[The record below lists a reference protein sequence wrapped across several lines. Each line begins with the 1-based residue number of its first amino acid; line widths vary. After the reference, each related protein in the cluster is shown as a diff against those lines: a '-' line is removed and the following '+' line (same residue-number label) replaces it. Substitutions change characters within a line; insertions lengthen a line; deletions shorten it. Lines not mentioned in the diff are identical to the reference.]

1 MGHNLKTQSLV
12 FKGYRKG
19 KEAKKPLDNKIYTYD
34 EVKDLDN
41 YGANCAD
48 GIIDVSFDNVEMS
61 EKIIDALA
69 EQDIYTYCIN
79 SPHGIH
85 TYWKWDKEIKDGKDI
100 ILAMGI
106 KADIHSH
113 GTYIP
118 LKCDGVL
125 RDETFDDNDFESI
138 PELPVLLW
146 PTKAKDDLWQL
157 GDGDGRND
165 ALSRHVFALGKT
177 HMSEDDIKSTFNV
190 INKTVLKD
198 ALPESEIGTILRP
211 DTFEKLTTV
220 SFFDDNGKFLPNMF
234 GNYIMEKY
242 NAIYTNGQL
251 CVYDKERGF
260 YDSNL
265 RVIKH
270 FMIDCF
276 KNISMTRRNEVYDYL
291 KIMSKD
297 KEQSSR
303 RYVLFKNGVY
313 DLVEQKLRP
322 HSPDYVISNLIPWD
336 YNPNAYDEL
345 TDKTLNKL
353 ACNDK
358 EIRALLEEC
367 IGYTFY
373 RDSKLGKCFI
383 FTGEKN
389 NGKSTF
395 LFMLNT
401 LLGDDNY
408 CSVDIT
414 NMARELDIASL
425 SNKLA
430 NIKDDV
436 SDGYMEGLNVSLF
449 KQVCTGNRCRGKFL
463 YNDPFDF
470 YPYATLIFSA
480 NSIPRIKDPT
490 GAVTKRMIIVPFN
503 AVFTKADPD
512 FDPFINEK
520 LSRQEAME
528 YLVNIGIKALIN
540 VIKRNG
546 FTKSAQADREIDEYK
561 ISNDSVLSFIR
572 EVGND
577 GILNQ
582 SSKDVYSKY
591 EVFCAEEGSKPVR
604 KSEMHKRIKS
614 ELGYTLSK
622 PARISGK
629 TVRVY
634 VLDAGDVDTDD
645 EEVCDNEDMA

>member
-1 MGHNLKTQSLV
+1 MAHNLKTQSLI

-19 KEAKKPLDNKIYTYD
+19 AEAKKPLDNKLYSYD
-34 EVKDLDN
+34 DVKDLDN
-41 YGANCAD
+41 YGGQCND
-48 GIIDVSFDNVEMS
+48 DIIDVSFDDVQMS
-61 EKIIDALA
+61 EKIIDILA
-69 EQDIYTYCIN
+69 DAGIYTYCLN

-85 TYWKWDKEIKDGKDI
+85 TYWKYNKKIKDGTDV
-100 ILAMGI
+100 ILALGV
-106 KADIHSH
+106 KADIHSK

-118 LKCDGVL
+118 LKCDGQL
-125 RDETFDDNDFESI
+125 REETFDDSNFDQI
-138 PELPVLLW
+138 PELPIILY
-146 PTKAKDDLWQL
+146 PTSSKDDLWQMA
-157 GDGDGRND
+157 DGDGRND
-165 ALSRHVFALGKT
+165 ALSKHVFSLGKLKLE
-177 HMSEDDIKSTFNV
+177 EDQIKDICNI
-190 INKTVLKD
+190 INTNILKD
-198 ALPESEIGTILRP
+198 SMTDTELNTILRP
-211 DTFEKLTTV
+211 ETFDKLDTI

-234 GNYIMEKY
+234 GNYLMEKY

-251 CVYDKERGF
+251 CVYDSNRGF

-297 KEQSSR
+297 AEQSSR

-313 DLVEQKLRP
+313 DLATQQLLP
-322 HSPDYVISNLIPWD
+322 HSPDYVISNQIPWN

-345 TDKTLNKL
+345 TDRTLNKL
-353 ACNDK
+353 SCGDK
-358 EIRALLEEC
+358 EIRTLLEEC

-383 FTGEKN
+383 FIGEKN

-408 CSVDIT
+408 CSVDLT
-414 NMARELDIASL
+414 NLARELDIASL

-503 AVFTKADPD
+503 AVFTKKDPN

-520 LSRQEAME
+520 LSRPEAME
-528 YLVNIGIKALIN
+528 YLVKIGIDALLG

-546 FTKSAQADREIDEYK
+546 FTLCKAAKAEIDDYR

-572 EVGND
+572 EVGAD
-577 GILNQ
+577 GILNE
-582 SSKDVYSKY
+582 SSVDVYSRY
-591 EVFCAEEGSKPVR
+591 EVFCSTEGTKPVR

-614 ELGYTLSK
+614 ELGYKLGE
-622 PARISGK
+622 PVRINGK

-634 VLDAGDVDTDD
+634 VMDGNLPEL
-645 EEVCDNEDMA
+645 EE

>member
-1 MGHNLKTQSLV
+1 MHNLKTQALV

-19 KEAKKPLDNKIYTYD
+19 KEAKVPADRKTYKYD
-34 EVKDLDN
+34 EVKECEN
-41 YGANCAD
+41 YGANCKD
-48 GIIDVSFDNVEMS
+48 GIIDLSFDDVT
-61 EKIIDALA
+61 LA
-69 EQDIYTYCIN
+69 EKVLDILSGMNIYTYCIN

-85 TYWKWDKEIKDGKDI
+85 MYWHYDKQIKDGKDI
-100 ILAMGI
+100 IIALGV

-118 LKCDGVL
+118 LKCDGKL
-125 RDETFDDNDFESI
+125 REETFENNDFDEI
-138 PELPVLLW
+138 PELPQILY
-146 PTKAKDDLWQL
+146 PTVSKEDLWQMA
-157 GDGDGRND
+157 DGDGRND
-165 ALSRHVFALGKT
+165 ALSRHVFAVGKL
-177 HMSEDDIKSTFNV
+177 HLDEDSIRSIFTI
-190 INKTVLKD
+190 INENILKD
-198 ALPESEIGTILRP
+198 SLPDSEIDTILRP
-211 DTFEKLTTV
+211 DTFEKLSTL

-251 CVYDKERGF
+251 CVYDHDRGF

-303 RYVLFKNGVY
+303 RYILFKNGVY
-313 DLVEQKLRP
+313 DLATETLLP
-322 HSPDYVISNLIPWD
+322 HSPDYVISNQIPWD

-345 TDKTLNKL
+345 TDKTLDRL
-353 ACNDK
+353 SCNDP
-358 EIRALLEEC
+358 EVRTLLEEC

-395 LFMLNT
+395 LFMLNN

-408 CSVDIT
+408 CSVDLT
-414 NMARELDIASL
+414 NLARELDIASL

-503 AVFTKADPD
+503 AVFNKEDPD

-520 LSRQEAME
+520 LCKPECME
-528 YLVNIGIKALIN
+528 YLVSLGVSALSG

-546 FTKSAQADREIDEYK
+546 FSQSKKATKEINDYK
-561 ISNDSVLSFIR
+561 ISNDSVLSFIQ
-572 EVGND
+572 EVGSD
-577 GILNQ
+577 AILNE
-582 SSKDVYSKY
+582 SSKDVYSRY

-614 ELGYTLSK
+614 ELGYKLSD
-622 PARISGK
+622 PIRINGRII
-629 TVRVY
+629 RVY
-634 VLDAGDVDTDD
+634 T
-645 EEVCDNEDMA
+645 E